1 MHGFE
6 NILVPVDFSDIT
18 DAVIESAEF
27 IASSFNSNI
36 YILFVIE
43 HLSPLVYVKNL
54 EIFFEPDEEEILSLA
69 EDKIK
74 EEALENLR
82 NYQKK
87 LEDKGIKT
95 KIVVETGDVV
105 ETILD
110 FSEENNIDLIIIG
123 SHRKGLMDKLILG
136 TVSEKIISKA
146 SKSVL
151 VIKGSPLTKIRKI
164 LCGYDFLPNSK
175 EALETAKILAK
186 KFNALI
192 RIIHGDADE
201 PFAHFKG
208 IYEKVLERKK
218 AILTQIKEEMEKE
231 NIVIDFEILKEPPYE
246 AIIDEI
252 HIYQPDIVVL
262 GKRKTSAVKRLFI
275 GTTASKVVKEANI
288 PVIIVRRENYEN

>member
-6 NILVPVDFSDIT
+6 NILVPIDFSDIT
-18 DAVIESAEF
+18 DAVIDSAEF
-27 IASSFNSNI
+27 LAKHFNSKV
-36 YILFVIE
+36 YLLFVIE
-43 HLSPLVYVKNL
+43 HLSPLVYIKNL
-54 EIFFEPDEEEILSLA
+54 DVFFEPDEEEILTLA
-69 EDKIK
+69 EEKLK
-74 EEALENLR
+74 EETLENLR
-82 NYQKK
+82 SYQKK
-87 LEDKGIKT
+87 FQEQGVKT
-95 KIVVETGDVV
+95 EIFIETGDVV

-110 FSEENNIDLIIIG
+110 FSEECNIDLIVIG
-123 SHRKGLMDKLILG
+123 SHRKGLIDKLILG

-151 VIKGSPLTKIRKI
+151 VIKGKPLNKIEKI

-186 KFNALI
+186 KFNAII

-218 AILTQIKEEMEKE
+218 DILNKIKKQMEQE
-231 NIVIDFEILKEPPYE
+231 NITMDYEILKEPPSE

-288 PVIIVRRENYEN
+288 PVIIVRRDNNEN